1 MISTISEG
9 RASRIRLKSS
19 LCCGIA
25 FIRTP
30 SVRFSKTLQLST
42 QLWSYVECHF
52 CNPDGTIR
60 LIAYDYVEKSRWGF
74 PSSNHSRTNVAAAA
88 LQAALRGDTTSYSAW
103 DLKQRSAPALNA
115 LHGNGIARISK
126 YCCHRIRTA
135 YG

>member
-74 PSSNHSRTNVAAAA
+74 PSSNHSRTNVSAAPLHAA
-88 LQAALRGDTTSYSAW
+88 LPASTPPHSPP
-103 DLKQRSAPALNA
+103 DLHQR
-115 LHGNGIARISK
+115 
-126 YCCHRIRTA
+126 
-135 YG
+135 